1 MNAPKLSFASMLIKI
16 NEMIIRDKQI
26 KTDIDEGFIC
36 LIPLKIKTPPAK
48 AVNVISMPRITV
60 LISSPIVKGV
70 NTPDRS
76 AAAAIM

>member
-1 MNAPKLSFASMLIKI
+1 
-16 NEMIIRDKQI
+16 MIIRDKPI